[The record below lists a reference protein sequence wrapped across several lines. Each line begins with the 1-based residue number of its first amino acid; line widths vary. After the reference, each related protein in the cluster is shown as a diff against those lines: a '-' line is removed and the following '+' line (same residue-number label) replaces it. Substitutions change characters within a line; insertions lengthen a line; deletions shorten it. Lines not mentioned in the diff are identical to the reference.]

1 MMSTLTQH
9 SLSRCGCPAKDN
21 RVTIDSPASSPV
33 VSYSELAR
41 LFLRLSITAF
51 GGPVA
56 HIALAEDEIVTRRGW
71 LTREH
76 YLDLVAATNLIPGPN
91 STEVMIHVGY
101 IMRGIPGAI
110 VAGVC
115 FIGPAFLLTLAL
127 AVLYVSSGTIP
138 QVEAAL
144 RGIQPVIVAIIA
156 SVGYRLVRAAL
167 TNAILWLLFALSVA
181 AIVVLHIPEVIV
193 MLASGALYG
202 LYQVGIPQ
210 PQKTALPIIFA
221 LPSGMEWGASA
232 RNWIS
237 NVFVGAQH
245 AALLQR
251 ANWIWQPVSGVLAA
265 ASAVSPLDLFLY
277 FLKIGSVLFGSGY
290 VLIAYIQQDVVNTF
304 GWLTTH
310 QLLDAIAIGQ
320 LTPGPVSTTTAVVG
334 YIVAGLPGALAS
346 TFGIF
351 LPSFVLVILTAP
363 LIPRMRSN
371 RFLGAFLTGINVGV
385 IAAIGVVLVDLANA
399 AFHVPGSASLSL
411 LPILLAVV
419 ALVLL
424 VRYKV
429 NATWLIFGGA
439 VIGLLASAVVGQF

>member
-1 MMSTLTQH
+1 MTNDTPP
-9 SLSRCGCPAKDN
+9 SR
-21 RVTIDSPASSPV
+21 PV

-56 HIALAEDEIVTRRGW
+56 HIAIAEDEIVKRRGW

-138 QVEAAL
+138 QVDAAL

-167 TNAILWLLFALSVA
+167 TNTILWLLFALSVA

-193 MLASGALYG
+193 MLSSGALYG
-202 LYQVGIPQ
+202 LYQVRS
-210 PQKTALPIIFA
+210 PQKTALPIILALRSGVEWGKTALSDVVGARHA
-221 LPSGMEWGASA
+221 LPLHRLEAVW
-232 RNWIS
+232 
-237 NVFVGAQH
+237 
-245 AALLQR
+245 
-251 ANWIWQPVSGVLAA
+251 GVLAA

-290 VLIAYIQQDVVNTF
+290 VLIAYIQQDVVDTF
-304 GWLTTH
+304 GWLTTR
-310 QLLDAIAIGQ
+310 QLLDAVAIGQ

-351 LPSFVLVILTAP
+351 LPSFILVILTAP
-363 LIPRMRSN
+363 LIPKMRNN
-371 RFLGAFLTGINVGV
+371 RFLGAFLTGINAGV

-439 VIGLLASAVVGQF
+439 VIGLLASSIVGQF